1 MGTKME
7 KDIILPQGIHLQRKT
22 LILNICHYQEGKMN
36 INIEMEIQKE
46 NMMNQNIL
54 GSTMN
59 QSILQSMKNQSILQS
74 MMIQSILQSMMIQ
87 NILGSMMNQSILES
101 HLESGII
108 LINHYLNPNH
118 LNLNKSI
125 SHYQEKVKTLSLNCK
140 NQRMMRKTY
149 N

>member
-74 MMIQSILQSMMIQ
+74 MMIQ